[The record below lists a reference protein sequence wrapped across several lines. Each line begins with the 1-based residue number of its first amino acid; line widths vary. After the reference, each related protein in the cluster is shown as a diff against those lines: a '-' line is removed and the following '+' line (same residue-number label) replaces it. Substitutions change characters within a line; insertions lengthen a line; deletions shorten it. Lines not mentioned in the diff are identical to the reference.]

1 MADLD
6 VLRTDE
12 QSGNLNFV
20 ALFYYTFNVFYFF
33 LIPYEILLNNQN
45 KNTIVIIKIDSKI
58 Y

>member
-33 LIPYEILLNNQN
+33 FNSLW
-45 KNTIVIIKIDSKI
+45 NTFE
-58 Y
+58 